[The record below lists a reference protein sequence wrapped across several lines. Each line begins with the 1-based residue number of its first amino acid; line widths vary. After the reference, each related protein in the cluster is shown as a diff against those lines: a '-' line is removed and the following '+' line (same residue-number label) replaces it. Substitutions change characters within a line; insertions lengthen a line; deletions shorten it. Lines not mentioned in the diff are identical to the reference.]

1 MTHFC
6 APMMPVQVHMDR
18 QQIGPKK
25 WKNAIEDSIEQ
36 KTGFLFSSEP
46 AMGKQPTRR
55 KNEPPLKANTLQ

>member
-1 MTHFC
+1 MTHFY

-36 KTGFLFSSEP
+36 KLNKKLVFFSHQSFEP
-46 AMGKQPTRR
+46 TMG
-55 KNEPPLKANTLQ
+55 